1 MQSVEQSVIE
11 GGEEEKNI
19 MADEISGS
27 SVKQTTY
34 REMLEGVKQGVR
46 AEGGGKRHRSESR
59 EIQEEELPGAF
70 LCAKWRCVG
79 SHVLAD
85 GWGSLW
91 LQGRIR
97 GVG

>member
-19 MADEISGS
+19 MADAISGS
-27 SVKQTTY
+27 SVQHTTY
-34 REMLEGVKQGVR
+34 RETLEGVKQGVR

-59 EIQEEELPGAF
+59 EEELPGVF